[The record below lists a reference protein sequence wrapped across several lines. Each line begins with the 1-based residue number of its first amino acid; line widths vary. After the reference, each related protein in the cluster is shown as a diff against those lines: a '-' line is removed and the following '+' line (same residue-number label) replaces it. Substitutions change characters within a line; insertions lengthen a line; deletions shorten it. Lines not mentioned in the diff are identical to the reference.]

1 MNPATVSFARC
12 LRHPSQF
19 STGFCSSCLVE
30 RLSNVYAAERGPR
43 RRKEAGDLSLFVS
56 PSDFDQK
63 NHKVRERRTLLSLFR
78 LDDEC
83 NLDAER
89 NQSTAENSAAGD
101 VRFRGDACEAETVGS
116 LTIGSSASGSVDA
129 SQAVKHSPAS
139 SENSKLNGAS
149 FRMSASFSMKQLCRR
164 MKIAERESSLREV
177 SQSSGLHEQEWPG
190 GKRSFRHSWE
200 GMPTPCDSSKP
211 RENSRHSWDGLMIS
225 RAFSC
230 PFSCVKEAQDEKID
244 DLWARDASK
253 LSMSRRRSSPDLSE
267 EATTSQGKTSFG
279 TTDSCT
285 SMYAN
290 SALDKVSP
298 PPQRR
303 WAKPPHEEKGPQDAG
318 VLGTSRRKSLR
329 WNKVWS
335 WSITSPFREITQS
348 QERSL
353 ERSLSEPGQERRR
366 MRTVETS
373 RPGTGPHFS
382 GQGMGRVRHSLYRSR
397 NTESGDLPPMRNDS
411 LAKKRE
417 RNFSRSRSAHFSSP
431 RNVGSGLLRFYLTP
445 LRSSRR
451 SSNRSRSRTSYSFG
465 PGLFGFH

>member
-1 MNPATVSFARC
+1 MNPATVTFARC

-63 NHKVRERRTLLSLFR
+63 NHKVRERRTLLSLSS
-78 LDDEC
+78 
-83 NLDAER
+83 A
-89 NQSTAENSAAGD
+89 TENSAAGN
-101 VRFRGDACEAETVGS
+101 VRFHADAGESDTVGS
-116 LTIGSSASGSVDA
+116 LTIGSSASGSMDV
-129 SQAVKHSPAS
+129 SQAVKQSPAS

-149 FRMSASFSMKQLCRR
+149 FRMNASFSMKQLCRR

-177 SQSSGLHEQEWPG
+177 SQSSGLHEQEWSG
-190 GKRSFRHSWE
+190 GKKSFRHSWE
-200 GMPTPCDSSKP
+200 GTTPCDPSKA
-211 RENSRHSWDGLMIS
+211 RENSRHSWDGLMIG

-230 PFSCVKEAQDEKID
+230 PFSCVKESQDEKID

-290 SALDKVSP
+290 SAPDKVSP

-303 WAKPPHEEKGPQDAG
+303 SAKPPQEEKGPQDAG
-318 VLGTSRRKSLR
+318 VLGNSRRKSHR
-329 WNKVWS
+329 WNRVWS
-335 WSITSPFREITQS
+335 WSITSPFREITRS

-353 ERSLSEPGQERRR
+353 ERSLSEPGQGRRR
-366 MRTVETS
+366 MKTVETS
-373 RPGTGPHFS
+373 SSVTGPHFS
-382 GQGMGRVRHSLYRSR
+382 GHGMGRIRHSLYKSR
-397 NTESGDLPPMRNDS
+397 NTENGDLYAMRNDS
-411 LAKKRE
+411 LTKKRE

-451 SSNRSRSRTSYSFG
+451 SSSRSRNRTSYSFG